1 MKVRRY
7 TQKKKLGAVLLFV
20 LFMCITVAGGAG
32 LYYVNNFG
40 DYLYS
45 KKELMQTA
53 RFENTATLEQK
64 ILRDTEN
71 IFEYASLSQFFV
83 KSEDRKSVV

>member
-1 MKVRRY
+1 MKVHRY

-45 KKELMQTA
+45 KKERIQTG
-53 RFENTATLEQK
+53 RFEHTATLERK
-64 ILRDTEN
+64 VLRDTED
-71 IFEYASLSQFFV
+71 IFA
-83 KSEDRKSVV
+83 